1 MSPHSS
7 LRFVKYQRPKTR
19 WAMGCVAALLCVST
33 MLPVAAHA
41 QTLLPVVIKLPPSF
55 LRTTPAAKLDVLA
68 QQEVAKELGS
78 ATAAISQIAALRKA
92 EVRSSQLL
100 GMLPHQFDRHFY
112 ALEATEPGGAFAVTM
127 LVEPASVLDEKAV
140 NFVVLDEAGMSK
152 YLAGGDPVAHKTAM
166 GSPLLFDQLGNRLTA
181 LVPGSTETKY
191 TLVVFNN
198 GKLPVTYTLQVQG
211 GVLVDDGG
219 QSYSALQVGAP
230 LVEAAAQKANQEA
243 AQGTTE
249 VTTAATTL
257 AKYEGVIKRL
267 GIAKRSGPTL
277 LERLMPEQVRARQM
291 SGVLKNWQDRHF
303 LNLATNTGGGEM
315 ILTLRYESDG
325 GVPTHLGFWV
335 MTQDGARHLVQGG
348 LAQELNLAM
357 GLPVAGQPGVYQAR
371 LRMAE
376 NMLYT
381 VVVFSEGM
389 SAADYTLAVQ
399 GGILVDRYGQTRES
413 HAAEMEALALA
424 SN

>member
-7 LRFVKYQRPKTR
+7 LRFVKYQRPKYR
-19 WAMGCVAALLCVST
+19 WAMGCVAAVLCLST
-33 MLPVAAHA
+33 MLPLAAHA

-55 LRTTPAAKLDVLA
+55 LRTTPAAKYDVLA
-68 QQEVAKELGS
+68 QVGVGKELGG

-100 GMLPHQFDRHFY
+100 GMLPHQFDHHFY
-112 ALEATEPGGAFAVTM
+112 TLEATEPGGAFAVTL
-127 LVEPASVLDEKAV
+127 LVEPASVVDEKAV

-152 YLAGGDPVAHKTAM
+152 YLAGGDPIALKTAM
-166 GSPLLFDQLGNRLTA
+166 GNPLLFDQLGNRLMA
-181 LVPGSTETKY
+181 LVPGSTDTKY
-191 TLVVFNN
+191 TVVVFNN
-198 GKLPVTYTLQVQG
+198 GKLPATYTLQVQG

-230 LVEAAAQKANQEA
+230 LIEAAAQKANQEA
-243 AQGTTE
+243 AQ
-249 VTTAATTL
+249 VTTVAATM
-257 AKYEGVIKRL
+257 AQYEGVIKRL
-267 GIAKRSGPTL
+267 GIARRSAPTFLEQL
-277 LERLMPEQVRARQM
+277 LPEQVRARQM
-291 SGVLKNWQDRHF
+291 SGVLHNWQDRHF
-303 LNLATNTGGGEM
+303 LNLATDTGGGEM

-389 SAADYTLAVQ
+389 TEADYTLAVQ

-413 HAAEMEALALA
+413 RAAEMEALALA